1 MTPLIKKISLSNSV
15 SIEQLGFGTFK
26 IVDQQEANN
35 AIMTA
40 LNDGYRSFDTAQLY
54 NNEKLLGEAFA
65 NSGVA
70 RQDLFL
76 TTKVSNLNQGY
87 ELTLKSVEQSLKDL
101 QTDYLDL
108 FLVHWPLKN
117 HFFDTWKALEKIY
130 ETKMARAIGVC
141 NFHQSH
147 FELLKTKANIK
158 PMINQIEIHP
168 YLVQK
173 ELIEYL
179 NKEQIVIEAWSPLA
193 RGRVVDEPLLIN
205 IGKKYQKSASQ
216 VTLRWHVQK
225 DLIVIPKSV
234 NPKRIAENRQIF
246 DFELT
251 QDEMLQIDSLN
262 ENFRTGPNPDDVYQ
276 KNGF

>member
-54 NNEKLLGEAFA
+54 NNEKILGEAFA

-117 HFFDTWKALEKIY
+117 YFFDTWKALEKIY

-179 NKEQIVIEAWSPLA
+179 NKEQIAIEAWSPLA
-193 RGRVVDEPLLIN
+193 RGRVVDEPLLMN

-234 NPKRIAENRQIF
+234 NPKRIAENKQIF

-251 QDEMLQIDSLN
+251 EDEMLQIDSLN

>member
-1 MTPLIKKISLSNSV
+1 MTSLIKKISLSNSV

-35 AIMTA
+35 AVMTA
-40 LNDGYRSFDTAQLY
+40 LNNGYRAFDTAQLY
-54 NNEKLLGEAFA
+54 NNEKILGEAFV
-65 NSGVA
+65 NSDVA
-70 RQDLFL
+70 RQELFL

-87 ELTLKSVEQSLKDL
+87 EQTLKSFEQSLKDL

-117 HFFDTWKALEKIY
+117 HFFDTWKAIEQLY
-130 ETKMARAIGVC
+130 ETKMVRAIGVC

-147 FELLKTKANIK
+147 FELLKTRANIK

-179 NKEQIVIEAWSPLA
+179 NKEQIAIEAWSPLA

-205 IGKKYQKSASQ
+205 IGQKYQKSSSQ

-234 NPKRIAENRQIF
+234 NPLRIAENIQIF

-251 QDEMLQIDSLN
+251 DTEMQQIDSLN
-262 ENFRTGPNPDDVYQ
+262 EDFRTGPNPDDVYQ

>member
-1 MTPLIKKISLSNSV
+1 MTSLIKKISLSNSV

-26 IVDQQEANN
+26 IVEQQEANN
-35 AIMTA
+35 AVMTA
-40 LNDGYRSFDTAQLY
+40 LNNGYRAFDTAQLY
-54 NNEKLLGEAFA
+54 NNEKILGEAFV

-70 RQDLFL
+70 RQELFL

-87 ELTLKSVEQSLKDL
+87 EQTLKSFEQSLKDL

-117 HFFDTWKALEKIY
+117 HFFDTWKAIEQLY
-130 ETKMARAIGVC
+130 ETKMVRAIGVC

-147 FELLKTKANIK
+147 FELLKTRANIK

-179 NKEQIVIEAWSPLA
+179 NKEQIAIEAWSPLA
-193 RGRVVDEPLLIN
+193 RGRVVDDPLLIN
-205 IGKKYQKSASQ
+205 IGQKYQKSSSQ

-234 NPKRIAENRQIF
+234 NPLRIAENMQIF

-251 QDEMLQIDSLN
+251 DTEMQQIDSLN
-262 ENFRTGPNPDDVYQ
+262 EDFRTGPNPDDVYQ

>member
-1 MTPLIKKISLSNSV
+1 L
-15 SIEQLGFGTFK
+15 
-26 IVDQQEANN
+26 NN
-35 AIMTA
+35 
-40 LNDGYRSFDTAQLY
+40 GYRSFDTAQLY
-54 NNEKLLGEAFA
+54 NNEKILGEAFV

-70 RQDLFL
+70 RQELFL

-87 ELTLKSVEQSLKDL
+87 EQTLKSFEQSLKDL

-117 HFFDTWKALEKIY
+117 HFFDTWKAIEQLY
-130 ETKMARAIGVC
+130 ETKMVRAIGVC

-147 FELLKTKANIK
+147 FELLKTRANIK

-179 NKEQIVIEAWSPLA
+179 NKEQIAIEAWSPLA

-205 IGKKYQKSASQ
+205 IGQKYQKSSSQ

-234 NPKRIAENRQIF
+234 NPLRIAENMQIF

-251 QDEMLQIDSLN
+251 DTEMQQIDSLN
-262 ENFRTGPNPDDVYQ
+262 EDFRTGPNPADVYQ

>member
-1 MTPLIKKISLSNSV
+1 MTSLIKKISLSNSV

-26 IVDQQEANN
+26 IVEQQEANN
-35 AIMTA
+35 AVMTA
-40 LNDGYRSFDTAQLY
+40 LNNGYRAFDTAQLY
-54 NNEKLLGEAFA
+54 NNEKILGEAFV

-70 RQDLFL
+70 RQELFL

-87 ELTLKSVEQSLKDL
+87 EQTLKSFEQSLKDL

-117 HFFDTWKALEKIY
+117 HFFDTWKAIEQLY
-130 ETKMARAIGVC
+130 ETKMVRAIGVC

-147 FELLKTKANIK
+147 FELLKTRANIK

-179 NKEQIVIEAWSPLA
+179 NKEQIAIEAWSPLA
-193 RGRVVDEPLLIN
+193 RGRVVEEPLLIN
-205 IGKKYQKSASQ
+205 IGQKYQKSSSQ

-234 NPKRIAENRQIF
+234 NPLRIAENMQIF
-246 DFELT
+246 NFELT
-251 QDEMLQIDSLN
+251 DTEMQQIDSLN
-262 ENFRTGPNPDDVYQ
+262 EDFRTGPNPDDVYQ

>member
-1 MTPLIKKISLSNSV
+1 MTPLIKNISLSNSV

-54 NNEKLLGEAFA
+54 NNEKILGEAFA

-87 ELTLKSVEQSLKDL
+87 ELTLKSVEQSLIDL

-117 HFFDTWKALEKIY
+117 YFFDTWKALEKIY

-179 NKEQIVIEAWSPLA
+179 NKEQIAIEAWSPLA

-234 NPKRIAENRQIF
+234 NPQRIAENRQIF

-251 QDEMLQIDSLN
+251 EDEMLQIDSLN

>member
-1 MTPLIKKISLSNSV
+1 MTSLIKKISLSNSV

-35 AIMTA
+35 AVMTA
-40 LNDGYRSFDTAQLY
+40 LNNGYRSFDTAQLY
-54 NNEKLLGEAFA
+54 NNEKILGEAFV

-70 RQDLFL
+70 RQELFL

-87 ELTLKSVEQSLKDL
+87 EQTLKSFEQSLKDL

-117 HFFDTWKALEKIY
+117 HFFDTWKAIEQLY
-130 ETKMARAIGVC
+130 ETKMVRAIGVC

-147 FELLKTKANIK
+147 FELLKSRANIK

-179 NKEQIVIEAWSPLA
+179 NKEQIAIEAWSPLA

-205 IGKKYQKSASQ
+205 IGQKYQKSSSQ

-234 NPKRIAENRQIF
+234 NPLRIAENMQIF

-251 QDEMLQIDSLN
+251 DTEMQQIDSLN
-262 ENFRTGPNPDDVYQ
+262 EDFRTGPNPDDVYQ

>member
-54 NNEKLLGEAFA
+54 NNEKILGEAFA

-87 ELTLKSVEQSLKDL
+87 ELTLKSVEQSLIDL

-179 NKEQIVIEAWSPLA
+179 NKEQIAIEAWSPLA

-251 QDEMLQIDSLN
+251 EDEMLQIDSLN
-262 ENFRTGPNPDDVYQ
+262 ENFRTGPNPDNVYQ

>member
-1 MTPLIKKISLSNSV
+1 MTSLIKKISLSNSV

-35 AIMTA
+35 AVMTA
-40 LNDGYRSFDTAQLY
+40 LNNGYRAFDTAQLY
-54 NNEKLLGEAFA
+54 NNEKILGEAFV

-70 RQDLFL
+70 RQELFL

-87 ELTLKSVEQSLKDL
+87 EQTLKSFEQSLKDL

-117 HFFDTWKALEKIY
+117 HFFDTWKAIEQLY
-130 ETKMARAIGVC
+130 ETKMVRAIGVC

-147 FELLKTKANIK
+147 FELLKTRANIK

-179 NKEQIVIEAWSPLA
+179 NKEQIAIEAWSPLA

-205 IGKKYQKSASQ
+205 IGQKYQKSSSQ

-234 NPKRIAENRQIF
+234 NPLRIAENMQIF

-251 QDEMLQIDSLN
+251 DTEMQQIDSLN
-262 ENFRTGPNPDDVYQ
+262 EDFRTGPNPDNVYQ

>member
-1 MTPLIKKISLSNSV
+1 MTSLIKKISLSNSV

-35 AIMTA
+35 AVMTA
-40 LNDGYRSFDTAQLY
+40 LNNGYRAFDTAQLY
-54 NNEKLLGEAFA
+54 NNEKILGEAFV

-70 RQDLFL
+70 RQELFL

-87 ELTLKSVEQSLKDL
+87 EQTLKSFEQSLKDL

-117 HFFDTWKALEKIY
+117 HFFDTWKAIEQLY
-130 ETKMARAIGVC
+130 ETKMVRAIGVC

-147 FELLKTKANIK
+147 FELLKTRANIK

-179 NKEQIVIEAWSPLA
+179 NKEQIAIEAWSPLA

-205 IGKKYQKSASQ
+205 IGQKYQKSSSQ

-225 DLIVIPKSV
+225 GLIVIPKSV
-234 NPKRIAENRQIF
+234 NPLRIAENMQIF

-251 QDEMLQIDSLN
+251 DTEMQQIDSLN
-262 ENFRTGPNPDDVYQ
+262 EDFRTGPNPDDVYQ

>member
-1 MTPLIKKISLSNSV
+1 MTSLIKKISLSNSV

-26 IVDQQEANN
+26 IVEQQEANN

-40 LNDGYRSFDTAQLY
+40 LNNGYRAFDTAQLY
-54 NNEKLLGEAFA
+54 NNEKILGEAFV

-70 RQDLFL
+70 RQELFL

-87 ELTLKSVEQSLKDL
+87 EQTLKSFEQSLKDL

-117 HFFDTWKALEKIY
+117 HFFDTWKAIEQLY
-130 ETKMARAIGVC
+130 ETKMVRAIGVC

-147 FELLKTKANIK
+147 FELLKTRANIK

-179 NKEQIVIEAWSPLA
+179 NKEQIAIEAWSPLA
-193 RGRVVDEPLLIN
+193 RGRVVEEPLLIN
-205 IGKKYQKSASQ
+205 IGQKYQKSSSQ

-234 NPKRIAENRQIF
+234 NPLRIAENMQIF

-251 QDEMLQIDSLN
+251 DTEMQQIDSLN
-262 ENFRTGPNPDDVYQ
+262 EDFRTGPNPDDVYQ

>member
-1 MTPLIKKISLSNSV
+1 MASLIKKISLSNSV

-35 AIMTA
+35 AVMTA
-40 LNDGYRSFDTAQLY
+40 LSNGYRSFDTAQLY
-54 NNEKLLGEAFA
+54 NNEKVLGEAFV

-70 RQDLFL
+70 RQELFL

-87 ELTLKSVEQSLKDL
+87 EQTLKSFEQSLKDL

-117 HFFDTWKALEKIY
+117 HFFDTWKAIEQLY
-130 ETKMARAIGVC
+130 ETKMVRAIGVC

-147 FELLKTKANIK
+147 FELLKTRANIK

-179 NKEQIVIEAWSPLA
+179 NKEQIAIEAWSPLA
-193 RGRVVDEPLLIN
+193 RGRVVEEPLLID
-205 IGKKYQKSASQ
+205 IGQKYQKSSSQ

-234 NPKRIAENRQIF
+234 NPLRIAENMQIF

-251 QDEMLQIDSLN
+251 DTEMQQIDSLN
-262 ENFRTGPNPDDVYQ
+262 EDFRTGPNPDNVYQ

>member
-1 MTPLIKKISLSNSV
+1 MTSLIKKISLSNSV

-26 IVDQQEANN
+26 IVEQQEANN
-35 AIMTA
+35 AVMTA
-40 LNDGYRSFDTAQLY
+40 LNNGYRSFDTAQLY
-54 NNEKLLGEAFA
+54 NNEKILGEAFV

-70 RQDLFL
+70 RQELFL

-87 ELTLKSVEQSLKDL
+87 EQTLKSFEQSLKDL

-117 HFFDTWKALEKIY
+117 HFFDTWKAIEQLY
-130 ETKMARAIGVC
+130 ETKMVRAIGVC

-147 FELLKTKANIK
+147 FELLKTRANIK

-179 NKEQIVIEAWSPLA
+179 NKEQIAIEAWSPLA

-205 IGKKYQKSASQ
+205 IGQKYQKSSSQ

-234 NPKRIAENRQIF
+234 NPLRIAENMQIF

-251 QDEMLQIDSLN
+251 DTEMQQIDSLN
-262 ENFRTGPNPDDVYQ
+262 EDFRTGPNPDDVYQ

>member
-1 MTPLIKKISLSNSV
+1 MTSLIKKISLSNSV

-26 IVDQQEANN
+26 IVEQQEANN
-35 AIMTA
+35 AVMTA
-40 LNDGYRSFDTAQLY
+40 LSNGYRSFDTAQLY
-54 NNEKLLGEAFA
+54 NNEKILGEAFV

-70 RQDLFL
+70 RQELFL

-87 ELTLKSVEQSLKDL
+87 EQTLKSFEQSLKDL

-117 HFFDTWKALEKIY
+117 HFFDTWKAIEQLY
-130 ETKMARAIGVC
+130 ETKMVRAIGVC

-147 FELLKTKANIK
+147 FELLKTRANIK

-179 NKEQIVIEAWSPLA
+179 NKEQIAIEAWSPLA
-193 RGRVVDEPLLIN
+193 RGRVVDDPLLIN
-205 IGKKYQKSASQ
+205 IGQKYQKSSSQ

-234 NPKRIAENRQIF
+234 NPLRIAENMQIF

-251 QDEMLQIDSLN
+251 DTEMQQIDSLN
-262 ENFRTGPNPDDVYQ
+262 EDFRTGPNPDDVYQ

>member
-1 MTPLIKKISLSNSV
+1 MTSLIKKISLSNRV

-26 IVDQQEANN
+26 IVEQQEANN

-40 LNDGYRSFDTAQLY
+40 LNNGYRAFDTAQLY
-54 NNEKLLGEAFA
+54 NNEKILGETFV

-70 RQDLFL
+70 RQELFL

-87 ELTLKSVEQSLKDL
+87 EQTLKSFEQSLKDL

-117 HFFDTWKALEKIY
+117 HFFDTWKAIEQLY
-130 ETKMARAIGVC
+130 ETKMVRAIGVC

-147 FELLKTKANIK
+147 FELLKTRANIK

-179 NKEQIVIEAWSPLA
+179 NKEQIAIEAWSPLA

-205 IGKKYQKSASQ
+205 IGQKYQKSSSQ

-234 NPKRIAENRQIF
+234 NPLRIAENMQIL

-251 QDEMLQIDSLN
+251 DSEMQQIDSLN
-262 ENFRTGPNPDDVYQ
+262 EDFRTGPNPDDVYQ

>member
-54 NNEKLLGEAFA
+54 NNEKILGEAFA

-193 RGRVVDEPLLIN
+193 RGRVVDEPLLMN

-234 NPKRIAENRQIF
+234 NPKRIAENKQIF

-251 QDEMLQIDSLN
+251 EDEMLQIDSLN

>member
-54 NNEKLLGEAFA
+54 NNEKILGEAFA

-117 HFFDTWKALEKIY
+117 YFFDTWKALEKIY

-179 NKEQIVIEAWSPLA
+179 NKEQIAIEAWSPLA

-234 NPKRIAENRQIF
+234 NSKRIAENRQIF

-262 ENFRTGPNPDDVYQ
+262 ENFRTGPNPDNIYQ

>member
-1 MTPLIKKISLSNSV
+1 MTSLIKKISLSNSV

-35 AIMTA
+35 AVMTA
-40 LNDGYRSFDTAQLY
+40 LNNGYRSFDTAQLY
-54 NNEKLLGEAFA
+54 NNEKILGEAFV

-70 RQDLFL
+70 RQELFL

-87 ELTLKSVEQSLKDL
+87 EQTLKSFEQSLKDL

-117 HFFDTWKALEKIY
+117 HFFDTWKAIEQLY
-130 ETKMARAIGVC
+130 ENKMVRAIGVC

-147 FELLKTKANIK
+147 FELLKTRANIK

-179 NKEQIVIEAWSPLA
+179 NKEQIAIEAWSPLA
-193 RGRVVDEPLLIN
+193 RGRVVEEPLLIN
-205 IGKKYQKSASQ
+205 IGQKYQKSSSQ

-225 DLIVIPKSV
+225 GLIVIPKSV
-234 NPKRIAENRQIF
+234 NPLRIAENMQIF

-251 QDEMLQIDSLN
+251 DTEMQQIDSLN
-262 ENFRTGPNPDDVYQ
+262 EDFRTGPNPDNVYQ

>member
-15 SIEQLGFGTFK
+15 SIEQLGCGTFK

-40 LNDGYRSFDTAQLY
+40 LNDGCRSFDTAQLY
-54 NNEKLLGEAFA
+54 NNEKILGEAFA

-87 ELTLKSVEQSLKDL
+87 ELTLKSVEQSLIDL

-179 NKEQIVIEAWSPLA
+179 NKERIAIEAWSPLA

-251 QDEMLQIDSLN
+251 EDEMLQIDSLN

>member
-1 MTPLIKKISLSNSV
+1 MTSLIKKISLSNSV

-35 AIMTA
+35 AVMTA
-40 LNDGYRSFDTAQLY
+40 LNNGYRSFDTAQLY
-54 NNEKLLGEAFA
+54 NNEKILGEAFV

-70 RQDLFL
+70 RQELFL

-87 ELTLKSVEQSLKDL
+87 EQTLKSFEQSLKDL

-117 HFFDTWKALEKIY
+117 HFFDTWKAIEQLY
-130 ETKMARAIGVC
+130 ENKMVRAIGVC

-147 FELLKTKANIK
+147 FELLKTRANIK

-179 NKEQIVIEAWSPLA
+179 NKEQIAIEAWSPLA
-193 RGRVVDEPLLIN
+193 RGRVVEEPLLIN
-205 IGKKYQKSASQ
+205 IGQKYQKSSSQ

-234 NPKRIAENRQIF
+234 NPLRIAENMQIF
-246 DFELT
+246 NFELT
-251 QDEMLQIDSLN
+251 DTEMQQIDSLN
-262 ENFRTGPNPDDVYQ
+262 EDFRTGPNPDNVYQ

>member
-1 MTPLIKKISLSNSV
+1 MTSLIKKISLSNSV

-26 IVDQQEANN
+26 IVEQQEANN
-35 AIMTA
+35 AVMTA
-40 LNDGYRSFDTAQLY
+40 LNNGYRSFDTAQLY
-54 NNEKLLGEAFA
+54 NNEKILGEAFV

-70 RQDLFL
+70 RQELFL

-87 ELTLKSVEQSLKDL
+87 EQTLKSFEQSLKDL

-117 HFFDTWKALEKIY
+117 HFFDTWKAIEQLY
-130 ETKMARAIGVC
+130 ETKMVRAIGVC

-147 FELLKTKANIK
+147 FELLKTRANIK

-179 NKEQIVIEAWSPLA
+179 KKEQIAIEAWSPLA
-193 RGRVVDEPLLIN
+193 RGRVVEEPLLIN
-205 IGKKYQKSASQ
+205 IGQKYQKSSSQ

-234 NPKRIAENRQIF
+234 NPLRIAENMQIL

-251 QDEMLQIDSLN
+251 DTEMQQIDSLN
-262 ENFRTGPNPDDVYQ
+262 EDFRTGPNPDDVYQ

>member
-1 MTPLIKKISLSNSV
+1 MTSLIKKISLSNSV

-35 AIMTA
+35 AVMTA
-40 LNDGYRSFDTAQLY
+40 LNNGYRSFDTAQLY
-54 NNEKLLGEAFA
+54 NNEKILGEAFV

-70 RQDLFL
+70 RQELFL

-87 ELTLKSVEQSLKDL
+87 EQTLKSFEQSLKDL

-117 HFFDTWKALEKIY
+117 HFFDTWKAIEQLY
-130 ETKMARAIGVC
+130 ETKMVRAIGVC

-147 FELLKTKANIK
+147 FELLKTRANIK

-179 NKEQIVIEAWSPLA
+179 NKEQIAIEAWSPLA

-205 IGKKYQKSASQ
+205 IGQKYQKSSSQ

-234 NPKRIAENRQIF
+234 NPLRIAENIQIF

-251 QDEMLQIDSLN
+251 DTEMQQIDSLN
-262 ENFRTGPNPDDVYQ
+262 EDFRTGPNPDDVYQ

>member
-1 MTPLIKKISLSNSV
+1 MTSLIKKISLSNSV

-26 IVDQQEANN
+26 IVEQQEANN
-35 AIMTA
+35 AVMTA
-40 LNDGYRSFDTAQLY
+40 LNNGYRSFDTAQLY
-54 NNEKLLGEAFA
+54 NNEKILGEAFV

-70 RQDLFL
+70 RQELFL

-87 ELTLKSVEQSLKDL
+87 EQTLKSFEQSLKDL

-117 HFFDTWKALEKIY
+117 HFFDTWKAIEQLY
-130 ETKMARAIGVC
+130 ENKMVRAIGVC

-147 FELLKTKANIK
+147 FELLKTRANIK

-179 NKEQIVIEAWSPLA
+179 NKEQIAIEAWSPLA
-193 RGRVVDEPLLIN
+193 RGRVVEEPLLID
-205 IGKKYQKSASQ
+205 IGQKYQKSSSQ

-234 NPKRIAENRQIF
+234 NPLRIAENMQIF
-246 DFELT
+246 NFELT
-251 QDEMLQIDSLN
+251 DTEMQQIDSLN
-262 ENFRTGPNPDDVYQ
+262 EDFRTGPNPDDVYQ

>member
-1 MTPLIKKISLSNSV
+1 MASLIKKISLSNSV

-35 AIMTA
+35 AVMTA
-40 LNDGYRSFDTAQLY
+40 LSNGYRSFDTAQLY
-54 NNEKLLGEAFA
+54 NNEKVLGEAFV

-70 RQDLFL
+70 RQELFL

-87 ELTLKSVEQSLKDL
+87 EQTLKSFEQSLKDL

-117 HFFDTWKALEKIY
+117 HFFDTWKAIEQLY
-130 ETKMARAIGVC
+130 ENKMVRAIGVC

-147 FELLKTKANIK
+147 FELLKTRANIK

-179 NKEQIVIEAWSPLA
+179 NKEQIAIEAWSPLA
-193 RGRVVDEPLLIN
+193 RGRVVEEPLLID
-205 IGKKYQKSASQ
+205 IGQKYQKSSSQ

-225 DLIVIPKSV
+225 DVIVIPKSV
-234 NPKRIAENRQIF
+234 NPLRIAENMQIF

-251 QDEMLQIDSLN
+251 DTEMQQIDSLN
-262 ENFRTGPNPDDVYQ
+262 EDFRTGPNPDNVYQ

>member
-1 MTPLIKKISLSNSV
+1 MTSLIKKISLSNSV

-26 IVDQQEANN
+26 IVEQQEANN
-35 AIMTA
+35 AVMTA
-40 LNDGYRSFDTAQLY
+40 LNNGYRSFDTAQLY
-54 NNEKLLGEAFA
+54 NNEKILGEAFV

-70 RQDLFL
+70 RQELFL

-87 ELTLKSVEQSLKDL
+87 EQTLKSFEQSLKDL

-117 HFFDTWKALEKIY
+117 HFFDTWKAIEQLY
-130 ETKMARAIGVC
+130 ETKMVRAIGVC

-147 FELLKTKANIK
+147 FELLKTRANIK

-179 NKEQIVIEAWSPLA
+179 NKEQIAIEAWSPLA
-193 RGRVVDEPLLIN
+193 RGRVVEEPLLIN
-205 IGKKYQKSASQ
+205 IGQKYQKSSSQ

-234 NPKRIAENRQIF
+234 NPLRIAENMQIF
-246 DFELT
+246 NFELT
-251 QDEMLQIDSLN
+251 DTEMQQIDSLN
-262 ENFRTGPNPDDVYQ
+262 EDFRTGPNPDDVYQ

>member
-1 MTPLIKKISLSNSV
+1 MASLIKKISLSNSV

-35 AIMTA
+35 AVMTA
-40 LNDGYRSFDTAQLY
+40 LSNGYRSFDTAQLY
-54 NNEKLLGEAFA
+54 NNEKILGEAFV

-70 RQDLFL
+70 RQELFL

-87 ELTLKSVEQSLKDL
+87 EQTLKSFEQSLKDL

-117 HFFDTWKALEKIY
+117 HFFDTWKAIEQLY
-130 ETKMARAIGVC
+130 ENKMVRAIGVC

-147 FELLKTKANIK
+147 FELLKTRANIK

-179 NKEQIVIEAWSPLA
+179 NKEQIAIEAWSPLA
-193 RGRVVDEPLLIN
+193 RGRVVEEPLLID
-205 IGKKYQKSASQ
+205 IGQKYQKSSSQ

-234 NPKRIAENRQIF
+234 NPLRIAENMQIF

-251 QDEMLQIDSLN
+251 DAEIQQIDSLN
-262 ENFRTGPNPDDVYQ
+262 EDFRTGPNPDNVYQ

>member
-1 MTPLIKKISLSNSV
+1 MTSLIKKISLSNSV

-35 AIMTA
+35 AVMTA
-40 LNDGYRSFDTAQLY
+40 LNNGYRSFDTAQLY
-54 NNEKLLGEAFA
+54 NNEKILGEAFV

-70 RQDLFL
+70 RQELFL

-87 ELTLKSVEQSLKDL
+87 EQTLKSFEQSLKDL

-117 HFFDTWKALEKIY
+117 HFFDTWKAIEQLY
-130 ETKMARAIGVC
+130 ETKMVRAIGVC

-147 FELLKTKANIK
+147 FELLKTRANIK

-179 NKEQIVIEAWSPLA
+179 NKEQIAIEAWSPLA

-205 IGKKYQKSASQ
+205 IGQKYQKSSSQ

-234 NPKRIAENRQIF
+234 NPLRIAENMQIF

-251 QDEMLQIDSLN
+251 DTEMQQIDSLN
-262 ENFRTGPNPDDVYQ
+262 EDFRTGPNPADVYQ

>member
-1 MTPLIKKISLSNSV
+1 MTSLIKKISLSNSV

-26 IVDQQEANN
+26 IVEQQEANN
-35 AIMTA
+35 AVMTA
-40 LNDGYRSFDTAQLY
+40 LNNGYRAFDTAQLY
-54 NNEKLLGEAFA
+54 NNEKILGEAFV

-70 RQDLFL
+70 RQELFL

-87 ELTLKSVEQSLKDL
+87 EQTLKSLEQSLKDL

-117 HFFDTWKALEKIY
+117 HFFDTWKAIEQLY
-130 ETKMARAIGVC
+130 ETKMVRAIGVC

-147 FELLKTKANIK
+147 FELLKTRANIK

-179 NKEQIVIEAWSPLA
+179 NKEQIAIEAWSPLA
-193 RGRVVDEPLLIN
+193 RGRVVEEPLLIN
-205 IGKKYQKSASQ
+205 IGQKYQKSSSQ

-234 NPKRIAENRQIF
+234 NPLRIAENMQIF

-251 QDEMLQIDSLN
+251 DTEMQQIDSLN
-262 ENFRTGPNPDDVYQ
+262 EDFRTGPNPDNVYQ

>member
-1 MTPLIKKISLSNSV
+1 MTSLIKKISLSNSV

-35 AIMTA
+35 AVMTA
-40 LNDGYRSFDTAQLY
+40 LNNGYRAFDTAQLY
-54 NNEKLLGEAFA
+54 NNEKILGEAFV

-70 RQDLFL
+70 RQELFL

-87 ELTLKSVEQSLKDL
+87 EQTLKSFEQSLKDL

-117 HFFDTWKALEKIY
+117 HFFDTWKAIEQLY
-130 ETKMARAIGVC
+130 ENKMVRAIGVC

-147 FELLKTKANIK
+147 FELLKTRANIK

-179 NKEQIVIEAWSPLA
+179 KKEQIAIEAWSPLA
-193 RGRVVDEPLLIN
+193 RGRVVEEPLLIN
-205 IGKKYQKSASQ
+205 IGQKYQKSSSQ

-234 NPKRIAENRQIF
+234 NPLRIAENMQIL

-251 QDEMLQIDSLN
+251 DSEMQQIDSLN
-262 ENFRTGPNPDDVYQ
+262 EDFRTGPNPDDVYQ

>member
-1 MTPLIKKISLSNSV
+1 MTSLIKKISLSNSV

-26 IVDQQEANN
+26 IVEQQEANN
-35 AIMTA
+35 AVMTA
-40 LNDGYRSFDTAQLY
+40 LNNGYRSFDTAQLY
-54 NNEKLLGEAFA
+54 NNEKILGEAFV

-70 RQDLFL
+70 RQELFL

-87 ELTLKSVEQSLKDL
+87 EQTLKSFEQSLKDL

-117 HFFDTWKALEKIY
+117 HFFDTWKAIEQLY
-130 ETKMARAIGVC
+130 ENKMVRAIGVC

-147 FELLKTKANIK
+147 FELLKTRANIK

-179 NKEQIVIEAWSPLA
+179 NKEQIAIEAWSPLA

-205 IGKKYQKSASQ
+205 IGQKYQKSSSQ

-234 NPKRIAENRQIF
+234 NPLRIAENMQIF

-251 QDEMLQIDSLN
+251 DTEMQQIDSLN
-262 ENFRTGPNPDDVYQ
+262 EDFRTGPNPDNVYQ

>member
-1 MTPLIKKISLSNSV
+1 MTSLIKKISLSNSV

-26 IVDQQEANN
+26 IVEQQEANN
-35 AIMTA
+35 AVMTA
-40 LNDGYRSFDTAQLY
+40 LNNGYRAFDTAQLY
-54 NNEKLLGEAFA
+54 NNEKILGEAFV

-70 RQDLFL
+70 RQELFL

-87 ELTLKSVEQSLKDL
+87 EQTLKSFEQSLKDL

-117 HFFDTWKALEKIY
+117 HFFDTWKAIEQLY
-130 ETKMARAIGVC
+130 ETKMVRAIGVC

-147 FELLKTKANIK
+147 FELLKTRANIK

-179 NKEQIVIEAWSPLA
+179 NKEQIAIEAWSPLA
-193 RGRVVDEPLLIN
+193 RGRVVEEPLLIN
-205 IGKKYQKSASQ
+205 IGQKYQKSSSQ

-234 NPKRIAENRQIF
+234 NPLRIAENMQIF

-251 QDEMLQIDSLN
+251 DTEMQQIDSLN
-262 ENFRTGPNPDDVYQ
+262 EDFRTGPNPDDVYQ

>member
-1 MTPLIKKISLSNSV
+1 MTSLIKKISLSNSV

-26 IVDQQEANN
+26 IVEQQEANN
-35 AIMTA
+35 AVMTA
-40 LNDGYRSFDTAQLY
+40 LNNGYRSFDTAQLY
-54 NNEKLLGEAFA
+54 NNEKILGEAFV

-70 RQDLFL
+70 RQELFL

-87 ELTLKSVEQSLKDL
+87 EQTLKSFEQSLKDL

-117 HFFDTWKALEKIY
+117 HFFDTWKAIEQLY
-130 ETKMARAIGVC
+130 ETKMVRAIGVC

-147 FELLKTKANIK
+147 FELLKTRANIK

-179 NKEQIVIEAWSPLA
+179 NKEQIAIEAWSPLA
-193 RGRVVDEPLLIN
+193 RGRIVEEPLLID
-205 IGKKYQKSASQ
+205 IGQKYQKSSSQ

-234 NPKRIAENRQIF
+234 NPLRIAENMQIF

-251 QDEMLQIDSLN
+251 DTEMQQIDSLN
-262 ENFRTGPNPDDVYQ
+262 EDFRTGPNPDDVYQ

>member
-1 MTPLIKKISLSNSV
+1 MTSLIKKISLSNSV

-35 AIMTA
+35 AVMTA
-40 LNDGYRSFDTAQLY
+40 LNNGYRAFDTAQLY
-54 NNEKLLGEAFA
+54 NNEKILGEAFV

-70 RQDLFL
+70 RQELFL

-87 ELTLKSVEQSLKDL
+87 EQTLKSFEQSLKDL

-117 HFFDTWKALEKIY
+117 HFFDTWEAIEQLY
-130 ETKMARAIGVC
+130 ETKMVRAIGVC

-147 FELLKTKANIK
+147 FELLKTRANIK

-179 NKEQIVIEAWSPLA
+179 NKEQIAIEAWSPLA

-205 IGKKYQKSASQ
+205 IGQKYQKSSSQ

-234 NPKRIAENRQIF
+234 NPLRIAENMQIF

-251 QDEMLQIDSLN
+251 DTEMQQIDSLN
-262 ENFRTGPNPDDVYQ
+262 EDFRTGPNPDDVYQ

>member
-1 MTPLIKKISLSNSV
+1 MTSLIKKISLSNSV

-35 AIMTA
+35 AVMTA
-40 LNDGYRSFDTAQLY
+40 LNNGYRSFDTAQLY
-54 NNEKLLGEAFA
+54 NNEKILGEAFV

-70 RQDLFL
+70 RQELFL

-87 ELTLKSVEQSLKDL
+87 EQTLKSFEQSLKDL

-117 HFFDTWKALEKIY
+117 HFFDTWKAIEQLY
-130 ETKMARAIGVC
+130 ETKMVRAVGVC

-147 FELLKTKANIK
+147 FELLKTRANIK

-179 NKEQIVIEAWSPLA
+179 NKEQIAIEAWSPLA

-205 IGKKYQKSASQ
+205 IGQKYQKSSSQ

-234 NPKRIAENRQIF
+234 NPLRIAENMQIF
-246 DFELT
+246 NFELT
-251 QDEMLQIDSLN
+251 DTEMQQIDSLN
-262 ENFRTGPNPDDVYQ
+262 EDFRTGPNPDDVYQ

>member
-1 MTPLIKKISLSNSV
+1 MTSLIKKISLSNSV

-35 AIMTA
+35 AVMTA
-40 LNDGYRSFDTAQLY
+40 LNNGYRAFDTAQLY
-54 NNEKLLGEAFA
+54 NNEKILGEAFV

-70 RQDLFL
+70 RQELFL

-87 ELTLKSVEQSLKDL
+87 EQTLKSFEQSLKDL

-117 HFFDTWKALEKIY
+117 HFFDTWKAIEQLY
-130 ETKMARAIGVC
+130 ETKMVRAIGVC

-147 FELLKTKANIK
+147 FELLKTRANIK

-173 ELIEYL
+173 KLIEYL
-179 NKEQIVIEAWSPLA
+179 NKEQIAIEAWSPLA

-205 IGKKYQKSASQ
+205 IGQKYQKSSSQ

-234 NPKRIAENRQIF
+234 NPLRIAENMQIF

-251 QDEMLQIDSLN
+251 DTEMQQIDSLN
-262 ENFRTGPNPDDVYQ
+262 EDFRTGPNPDDVYQ
-276 KNGF
+276 KNDF

>member
-1 MTPLIKKISLSNSV
+1 MTSLIKKISLSNSV

-35 AIMTA
+35 AVMTA
-40 LNDGYRSFDTAQLY
+40 LNNGYRAFDTAQLY
-54 NNEKLLGEAFA
+54 NNEKILGEAFV

-70 RQDLFL
+70 RQELFL

-87 ELTLKSVEQSLKDL
+87 EQTLKSFEQSLKDL

-117 HFFDTWKALEKIY
+117 HFFDTWKAIEQLY
-130 ETKMARAIGVC
+130 ETKMVRAIGVC

-147 FELLKTKANIK
+147 FELLKSRANIK

-179 NKEQIVIEAWSPLA
+179 NKEQIAIEAWSPLA

-205 IGKKYQKSASQ
+205 IGQKYQKSSSQ

-234 NPKRIAENRQIF
+234 NPLRIAENMQIF

-251 QDEMLQIDSLN
+251 DTEMQQIDSLN
-262 ENFRTGPNPDDVYQ
+262 EDFRTGPNPADVYQ

>member
-1 MTPLIKKISLSNSV
+1 MTSLIKKISLSNSV

-26 IVDQQEANN
+26 IVEQQEANN
-35 AIMTA
+35 AVMTA
-40 LNDGYRSFDTAQLY
+40 LNNGYRSFDTAQLY
-54 NNEKLLGEAFA
+54 NNEKILGEAFV

-70 RQDLFL
+70 RQELFL

-87 ELTLKSVEQSLKDL
+87 EQTLKSFEQSLKDL

-117 HFFDTWKALEKIY
+117 HFFDTWKAIEQLY
-130 ETKMARAIGVC
+130 ETKMVRAIGVC

-147 FELLKTKANIK
+147 FELLKTHANIK

-179 NKEQIVIEAWSPLA
+179 NKEQIAIEAWSPLA
-193 RGRVVDEPLLIN
+193 RGRVVEEPLLIN
-205 IGKKYQKSASQ
+205 IGQKYQKSSSQ
-216 VTLRWHVQK
+216 ITLRWHVQK

-234 NPKRIAENRQIF
+234 NPLRIAENMQIF

-251 QDEMLQIDSLN
+251 DTEMQQIDSLN
-262 ENFRTGPNPDDVYQ
+262 EDFRTGPNPDNVYQ

>member
-1 MTPLIKKISLSNSV
+1 MTSLIKKISLSNSV

-35 AIMTA
+35 AVKTA
-40 LNDGYRSFDTAQLY
+40 LNNGYRAFDTAQLY
-54 NNEKLLGEAFA
+54 NNEKILGEAFV

-70 RQDLFL
+70 RQELFL

-87 ELTLKSVEQSLKDL
+87 EQTLKSFEQSLKDL

-117 HFFDTWKALEKIY
+117 HFFDTWKAIEQLY
-130 ETKMARAIGVC
+130 ETKMVRAIGVC

-147 FELLKTKANIK
+147 FELLKTRANIK

-179 NKEQIVIEAWSPLA
+179 NKEQIAIEAWSPLA
-193 RGRVVDEPLLIN
+193 RGRVVEEPLLIN
-205 IGKKYQKSASQ
+205 IGQKYQKSSSQ

-234 NPKRIAENRQIF
+234 NPLRIAENMQIF

-251 QDEMLQIDSLN
+251 DTEMQQIDSLN
-262 ENFRTGPNPDDVYQ
+262 EDFRTGPNPDDVYQ

>member
-1 MTPLIKKISLSNSV
+1 MTSLIKKISLSNSV

-35 AIMTA
+35 AVMTA
-40 LNDGYRSFDTAQLY
+40 LNNGYRAFDTAQLY
-54 NNEKLLGEAFA
+54 NNEKILGEAFV

-70 RQDLFL
+70 RQELFL

-87 ELTLKSVEQSLKDL
+87 EQTLKSFEQSLKDL

-117 HFFDTWKALEKIY
+117 HFFDTWKAIEQLY
-130 ETKMARAIGVC
+130 ETKMVRAIGVC

-147 FELLKTKANIK
+147 FELLKSRANIK

-179 NKEQIVIEAWSPLA
+179 NKEQIAIEAWSPLA

-205 IGKKYQKSASQ
+205 IGQKYQKSSSQ

-225 DLIVIPKSV
+225 GLIVIPKSV
-234 NPKRIAENRQIF
+234 NPLRIAENMQIF
-246 DFELT
+246 NFELT
-251 QDEMLQIDSLN
+251 DTEMQQIDSLN
-262 ENFRTGPNPDDVYQ
+262 EDFRTGPNPDDVYQ

>member
-1 MTPLIKKISLSNSV
+1 MTSLIKKISLSNSV

-35 AIMTA
+35 AVMTA
-40 LNDGYRSFDTAQLY
+40 LNNGYRSFDTAQLY
-54 NNEKLLGEAFA
+54 NNEKILGEAFV

-70 RQDLFL
+70 RQELFL

-87 ELTLKSVEQSLKDL
+87 EQTLKSFEQSLKDL

-117 HFFDTWKALEKIY
+117 HFFDTWKAIEQLY
-130 ETKMARAIGVC
+130 ETKMVRAIGVC

-147 FELLKTKANIK
+147 FELLKSRANIK

-179 NKEQIVIEAWSPLA
+179 NKEQIAIEAWSPLA

-205 IGKKYQKSASQ
+205 IGQKYQKSSSQ

-234 NPKRIAENRQIF
+234 NPLRIAENMQIF

-251 QDEMLQIDSLN
+251 DTEMQQIDSLN
-262 ENFRTGPNPDDVYQ
+262 EDFRTGPNPADVYQ